1 MAKYLIVGD
10 TYEYRKEI
18 RSLGG
23 DWRKKYKGWDVPNSE
38 AINEFMKDHPEFEM
52 LVIETIEQ
60 LRARAQEV
68 ADEKADRLL
77 ERAAKKR
84 QKAEE
89 LEEPINSKH
98 GDIAFFT
105 QPNINSSA
113 GRAFTRQRERMYDKL
128 HKGFELE
135 NEAEELERRAESLR
149 NVQIQGDAKR
159 RKDAEREKIMERLE
173 AGMIV
178 TSHFFQ
184 GPLKVVKKNKK
195 TVRVQ
200 SVENP
205 NRVFSIDP
213 RYLKE
218 A

>member
-1 MAKYLIVGD
+1 MRLIVGD
-10 TYEYRKEI
+10 TYDYRKEL
-18 RSLGG
+18 RTMGAQ
-23 DWRKKYKGWDVPNSE
+23 WTKKYRGWNVPRTE
-38 AINEFMKDHPEFEM
+38 EIDQFIEEHPEFDV
-52 LVIETIEQ
+52 LVLDTIEK
-60 LRARAQEV
+60 LRERAQEV
-68 ADEKADRLL
+68 ADVKADKLL